1 MISSAPRPTFRKRRV
16 ERGQT
21 LIIALLVLGVL
32 LILAGVFAGI
42 LNSAIRGAGFASER
56 ATISD
61 FGEAGVRFAHGQ
73 LLNSELGA
81 DWRGTPT
88 EMEPG
93 GTDITRDPDAY
104 YLRPP
109 ATPPVSSGGAGTGPT
124 YINPTTGKID
134 QGGPDGL
141 GPFFRVN
148 FDRGRALLRVRY
160 APGDPSI
167 FSTTRVGGLLKPGRA
182 RNYIVIESVGRSG
195 GIIKNDPTVGGR
207 RGSVQFRN
215 YASAAAFTNALAR
228 MREFDEK
235 EQTSRKLVAF
245 AQIGIIDTARFIT
258 DKYLT
263 GRPAEIGVPPE
274 LGVRDEN
281 GAVRIPTVLGG
292 DTPLY
297 QPGPGGA
304 TGALSINR
312 YPGSGSLHSNA
323 DLKMYGDITAK
334 LNPDFGDAWT
344 VAGNIQPVDATTR
357 FNAQVTTLTGTTWT
371 TASRGEVNPNSF
383 SGNFL
388 TYGGILRDGNP
399 GPDPLGF
406 ARGIGRKAPPTILA
420 ASAEGAVSRYV
431 SATRDTGIAGATG
444 NSGQYGQGAGVYV
457 DNGSDFQTSAD
468 EQSRQIAGTS
478 QGLVQDWLSPFGD
491 GVTFR
496 SGWRGPFYIPVGA
509 YVRLLSDGFVIAR
522 NSNPDQRP
530 QERTWRTINGQ
541 DSNLASIRYRIGAGT
556 ELGLPVMHIVNTL
569 TPGVAIDGNLGPND
583 YAKGPV
589 FNGILYFEGN
599 VRLRGQIP
607 TDIPLTI
614 VTNRTAYIEG
624 SIIKGTV
631 GNDYTAAYP
640 LNSVARG
647 ARLPRRSRSAL
658 AILARDYVALNTTM
672 FFGPASETNVS
683 ADRGGQGVGGYSPV
697 RVAAPEGEVTLQMD
711 LPLRDAP
718 TLARPGI
725 NPDRPD
731 TWTPLALDYRS
742 FTTLAAD
749 NGTFVSSKLLLSHTL
764 ESTASGPAN
773 VFLAMGVNE
782 GRSAS
787 TSYLFDL
794 ADSRTNSARVQY
806 AQIDAPNAPPVVAP
820 VYGLGLESWQQS
832 AKFETIGF
840 PVMGHDAVED
850 ATRALYQVNTIDGVA
865 RGDYTL
871 SALDTNSLRV
881 DLTNL
886 AGEPSGN
893 YLVGRAAVTPSD
905 IRVEASIFAEDGSF
919 FVIAGDWFN
928 PNPTDTRAEW
938 NADRARF
945 SGGGSTAAQAN
956 ALADEERL
964 TTFGSTP
971 DAPFYGEPLDVKVT
985 VVGSVSENMPPPIAQ
1000 QAEWIKRWGWIP
1012 LQSGTRS
1019 DPATGNRVLVP
1030 TDHVVDGLTVG
1041 TSGAGYAPNLTI
1053 QYDPMLATGR
1063 VSRYAADAPVFA
1075 DLNGVNS
1082 PVRYQVVNG
1091 QIQSLPPMPRLP
1103 VSPTLAYFGEAK

>member
-1 MISSAPRPTFRKRRV
+1 MISPAPRNSFRKRRV

-61 FGEAGVRFAHGQ
+61 FSEAGVRFAHGQ

-88 EMEPG
+88 VLETAG
-93 GTDITRDPDAY
+93 DITRDPDAY

-109 ATPPVSSGGAGTGPT
+109 ASA
-124 YINPTTGKID
+124 YLNPNTNKTD

-148 FDRGRALLRVRY
+148 FDRGRALVRVRY

-167 FSTTRVGGLLKPGRA
+167 FSNERVGGLLKPGRA
-182 RNYIVIESVGRSG
+182 RNYIVIESIGRNG
-195 GIIKNDPTVGGR
+195 GIIKGDPTVGGR
-207 RGSVQFRN
+207 RGAVQFRN
-215 YASAAAFTNALAR
+215 YGSAAAFATALTR
-228 MREFDEK
+228 MREFDAK

-245 AQIGIIDTARFIT
+245 AQIGLIDTARFIT

-263 GRPAEIGVPPE
+263 GRPAEIGAPPE
-274 LGVRDEN
+274 LGIRDEN
-281 GAVRIPTVLGG
+281 GAVRIPTVLGA

-297 QPGPGGA
+297 SPGAGGA
-304 TGALSINR
+304 TGALSIAR

-344 VAGNIQPVDATTR
+344 VAGNILPVDATTR
-357 FNAQVTTLTGTTWT
+357 FHARLTTSTGTAWT
-371 TASRGEVNPNSF
+371 PDSRDEVNPNSF
-383 SGNFL
+383 SGNFFTL
-388 TYGGILRDGNP
+388 GGILRDGNP
-399 GPDPLGF
+399 GPDALGF
-406 ARGIGRKAPPTILA
+406 SRGIGRKAPPTILA
-420 ASAEGAVSRYV
+420 PSAEGAVSRYV
-431 SATRDTGIAGATG
+431 SATRDTGIAGANGT
-444 NSGQYGQGAGVYV
+444 SGQYGHGAGVYV
-457 DNGSDFQTSAD
+457 DNASDFQTSAD

-530 QERTWRTINGQ
+530 QERTWRTVNGQ
-541 DSNLASIRYRIGAGT
+541 DSNLSSIRYKIGMGN
-556 ELGLPVMHIVNTL
+556 EVSGPQIHIVNTL
-569 TPGVAIDGNLGPND
+569 TPNVSIDADLSPADYMNGPI
-583 YAKGPV
+583 

-607 TDIPLTI
+607 TDVPLTI

-624 SIIKGTV
+624 NIIKGTV
-631 GNDYTAAYP
+631 GNDVTSQYP
-640 LNSVARG
+640 LNAVART

-658 AILARDYVALNTTM
+658 MIMARDYVALNTTM

-683 ADRGGQGVGGYSPV
+683 AERGGQGIGGYSPV
-697 RVAAPEGEVTLQMD
+697 RVAAPDGDVTLQVE
-711 LPLRDAP
+711 LPMRDTPSA
-718 TLARPGI
+718 ARPGI
-725 NPDRPD
+725 DPNRPN
-731 TWTPLALDYRS
+731 TWAPLALDYRS

-749 NGTFVSSKLLLSHTL
+749 NGEFLSTKLLLSHTL

-782 GRSAS
+782 GRSAQ

-806 AQIDAPNAPPVVAP
+806 AEINVPNPPPATAP

-840 PVMGHDAVED
+840 PILDRTATED
-850 ATRALYQVNTIDGVA
+850 ATRALYTVNTAQGQN
-865 RGDYTL
+865 RGGYTL
-871 SALDTNSLRV
+871 SALDTNNLRI

-886 AGEPSGN
+886 ASEPSGN
-893 YLVGRAAVTPSD
+893 YLVGRAAATPSD
-905 IRVEASIFAEDGSF
+905 IRIEASIYAEDGSF
-919 FVIAGDWFN
+919 FVIPGDWFN
-928 PNPTDTRAEW
+928 PNTNDVRSEW
-938 NADRARF
+938 IADRNRF
-945 SGGGSTAAQAN
+945 TAGGANLLAATR
-956 ALADEERL
+956 LADEERL
-964 TTFGSTP
+964 TTFGATA

-985 VVGSVSENMPPPIAQ
+985 VIGSVSENMPPPIAQ
-1000 QAEWIKRWGWIP
+1000 QSEWLKRWGWIP
-1012 LQSGTRS
+1012 FRSGSQSGKDLATPTG
-1019 DPATGNRVLVP
+1019 DPILIP
-1030 TDHVVDGLTVG
+1030 TDHAADAVANNT
-1041 TSGAGYAPNLTI
+1041 TGYAPNLTI

-1063 VSRYAADAPVFA
+1063 VAGYALDAPGLT
-1075 DLNGVNS
+1075 DLNGINS
-1082 PVRYQVVNG
+1082 PVRFQISNG
-1091 QIQSLPPMPRLP
+1091 QIQPLPPMPRLP